1 VRAMQHDE
9 GIRAPVPWLFRT
21 AFRVAAAEMRR
32 DRHLAPVADQ
42 TERDHTPTIDLLD
55 ALRGLPPGQR
65 ATLFSTTTR
74 TFRSGRSPA
83 PTPHRARI
91 RCAQSHLA
99 HASARMSPQVPPWQE
114 PGRDHVSTGPRDYRP
129 VVAASSCRAN
139 HRS

>member
-65 ATLFSTTTR
+65 ATLFLHYYADLPVR
-74 TFRSGRSPA
+74 EVARLQPPIAPESG
-83 PTPHRARI
+83 AR
-91 RCAQSHLA
+91 QSHLA
-99 HASARMSPQVPPWQE
+99 HAPARMSPPVPPWQE
-114 PGRDHVSTGPRDYRP
+114 PGRDHVSTGPHVTTDRL
-129 VVAASSCRAN
+129 
-139 HRS
+139 